1 MPVLVVGVDF
11 SAPSKKALDAAV
23 ALAKRLGA
31 ELAVVHAGSPL
42 PAGADRGHLDPVS
55 QVRAE
60 VDADEAAR
68 LSATWV
74 KEAGATVRVSF
85 AHKPGRAADVV
96 LAEARARKADF
107 VVVGSHGRTGLKRAV
122 LGSVAEAVVRGS
134 SVPVLVVPA

>member
-31 ELAVVHAGSPL
+31 ELAVVHADSPL
-42 PAGADRGHLDPVS
+42 PLGADRAHLDPVS

-60 VDADEAAR
+60 VDADEVAR

-74 KEAGATVRVSF
+74 KQASASVKASF
-85 AHKPGRAADVV
+85 AHRPGKAADVV
-96 LAEARARKADF
+96 LAEARARKADYI
-107 VVVGSHGRTGLKRAV
+107 VVGSHGRTGLKRAV
-122 LGSVAEAVVRGS
+122 LGSVAEAVMRGS
-134 SVPVLVVPA
+134 TVPVVVVPA